1 MSKVFRTKSLFT
13 PSFLSMEY
21 IEIVLD
27 IDDDYD
33 DDNSLAKSVLSL
45 LCGAGPRNT
54 SWVMWE
60 TTQKLR
66 KTARN
71 LSCVL
76 ERTSPALQAF
86 ENKDFAVQAW
96 PGATLAAARSG
107 TSLTHQCFVN
117 NYTRSLQRESVNAQI
132 LLSNISD
139 NISHQDWCSEWMM
152 DEWVSSGNIFSKL
165 NLTKFDKIKF
175 QKSWHQTLMLTKS
188 WWERPINSWKTR
200 YFSFFFTPKDAWQR
214 FCLIETWKFLEFTQG
229 SLQERSSPLLS
240 PYPASDLK
248 QACSSECNEGTYF
261 DKTAL

>member
-13 PSFLSMEY
+13 SSFLSMEY
-21 IEIVLD
+21 IEIVPD

-86 ENKDFAVQAW
+86 ENKDFAVRAW
-96 PGATLAAARSG
+96 PGAALAAARSG
-107 TSLTHQCFVN
+107 TSLTHQCFIN
-117 NYTRSLQRESVNAQI
+117 NYTRSLQRESVNAQF

-139 NISHQDWCSEWMM
+139 NISHQDWCSKWMM
-152 DEWVSSGNIFSKL
+152 DGWVSSGNILTKL
-165 NLTKFDKIKF
+165 SLTKFNKIKF
-175 QKSWHQTLMLTKS
+175 QKSWHQS
-188 WWERPINSWKTR
+188 I
-200 YFSFFFTPKDAWQR
+200 DANKE
-214 FCLIETWKFLEFTQG
+214 LV
-229 SLQERSSPLLS
+229 
-240 PYPASDLK
+240 
-248 QACSSECNEGTYF
+248 GTSN
-261 DKTAL
+261 